1 MRVARRRFLTGR
13 FAPHAADSILDHFG
27 ASPLRPAILKGC
39 VARQGVACRSCA
51 DACDQQAMRFELKP
65 GGIALPRARF
75 EACTGCG
82 ICADVCPVQ
91 SIAMYLPDGTAAI

>member
-1 MRVARRRFLTGR
+1 M
-13 FAPHAADSILDHFG
+13 
-27 ASPLRPAILKGC
+27 C
-39 VARQGVACRSCA
+39 
-51 DACDQQAMRFELKP
+51 FELKP
-65 GGIALPRARF
+65 GGIALPHARF